1 MMRLLHDRTGADIAT
16 AVTLADTRASRRR
29 GLLGR
34 DGMDEGEAL
43 MLSPCAAIHT
53 FFMRFAIDVIFVDRD
68 SRVVR
73 TVSRMRP
80 WRIAI
85 AWRAHSVIELPAGW
99 LESLARRGA
108 AGDGGHAV
116 NVGDQVYLAPA
127 REERRAS

>member
-34 DGMDEGEAL
+34 DSLDEGEAL
-43 MLSPCAAIHT
+43 MLSPCTAIHT
-53 FFMRFAIDVIFVDRD
+53 FFMRFTIDVIFVDRD

-80 WRIAI
+80 WRIAM
-85 AWRAHSVIELPAGW
+85 AWRARSVIELPAGW

-108 AGDGGHAV
+108 GHTV
-116 NVGDQVYLAPA
+116 TVGDQVYLAPV

>member
-16 AVTLADTRASRRR
+16 KVALADTRASRRR

-34 DGMDEGEAL
+34 DGMEEGEAL
-43 MLSPCAAIHT
+43 MLSPCGAVHT
-53 FFMRFAIDVIFVDRD
+53 FFMRFAIDVIFLDRD

-73 TVSRMRP
+73 TVSRMGP

-85 AWRAHSVIELPAGW
+85 AWRARSVIELPAGW
-99 LESLARRGA
+99 LDTLARRGA
-108 AGDGGHAV
+108 AGHAV
-116 NVGDQVYLAPA
+116 NVGDHVYLAPV

>member
-34 DGMDEGEAL
+34 DGMNEGEAL
-43 MLSPCAAIHT
+43 MLSPCTAIHT

-85 AWRAHSVIELPAGW
+85 AWRARSVIELPAGW
-99 LESLARRGA
+99 LDSLARRGPA
-108 AGDGGHAV
+108 GHAV
-116 NVGDQVYLAPA
+116 NVGDQVYLAPV

>member
-16 AVTLADTRASRRR
+16 AVTVADTRASRRQ

-34 DGMDEGEAL
+34 DSLAEGEAL
-43 MLSPCAAIHT
+43 MLLPCSAIHT

-68 SRVVR
+68 NRVVR
-73 TVSRMRP
+73 TMSRMRP

-85 AWRAHSVIELPAGW
+85 TWRAHSVIELPAGW
-99 LESLARRGA
+99 LDTLARRGA
-108 AGDGGHAV
+108 AGHAV
-116 NVGDQVYLAPA
+116 NVGDQVYLAPV

>member
-53 FFMRFAIDVIFVDRD
+53 FFMRFAIDVVFVRD
-68 SRVVR
+68 TGEV
-73 TVSRMRP
+73 THIAHGLRP
-80 WRIAI
+80 WRIALSM
-85 AWRAHSVIELPAGW
+85 RAHAVIELPAGVA
-99 LESLARRGA
+99 LSSDTR
-108 AGDGGHAV
+108 AGDVLELVPRTA
-116 NVGDQVYLAPA
+116 
-127 REERRAS
+127 

>member
-16 AVTLADTRASRRR
+16 AVTVADTRASRRR

-43 MLSPCAAIHT
+43 MLSPCIAIHT

-80 WRIAI
+80 WRMAI

-99 LESLARRGA
+99 LETLARRGP
-108 AGDGGHAV
+108 AGQAV
-116 NVGDQVYLAPA
+116 HVGDQVYLAPG